1 MTHPDEDMEATYGP
15 AVPYSEHQRGDHI
28 TYTTAEGLRSP
39 GTIVWVQVAT
49 DAIPMKYV
57 VAPDDGGFLDC
68 CLPGDVIAVTSLTH
82 LL

>member
-1 MTHPDEDMEATYGP
+1 MTHSDEDMVATSGP
-15 AVPYSEHQRGDHI
+15 AAPYSEHKQGDHI
-28 TYTTAEGLRSP
+28 TSTTAEGLRLS
-39 GTIVWVQVAT
+39 GTIVWVQAAT

-68 CLPGDVIAVTSLTH
+68 CLPGDVIAGTSLTH